1 MGCTAQRSRCARTW
15 PGLRRVLTSGSC
27 RALLGW
33 AGEGTSTPSTRKP
46 RVMGIPALPLRE
58 LGAPL
63 NLFLFFELSFEGV
76 LGTVAGLGKIAVGA
90 VLHGVGIP
98 VPELAFHRVVAFLS
112 TFVGLL
118 RTFPAVGIVDKMI
131 AFAFHGRP
139 FEV

>member
-1 MGCTAQRSRCARTW
+1 
-15 PGLRRVLTSGSC
+15 
-27 RALLGW
+27 
-33 AGEGTSTPSTRKP
+33 
-46 RVMGIPALPLRE
+46 MGIPALPLRE

-139 FEV
+139 FEVVNKL